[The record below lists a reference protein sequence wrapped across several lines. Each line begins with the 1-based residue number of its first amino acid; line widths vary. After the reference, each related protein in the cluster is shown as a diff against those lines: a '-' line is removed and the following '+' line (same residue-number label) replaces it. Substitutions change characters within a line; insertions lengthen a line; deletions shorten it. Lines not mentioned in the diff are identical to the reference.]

1 MTQLS
6 RPYQIALVAMALF
19 VAVWFLAVR
28 GRTTTPE
35 AGSASSSAS
44 PVVSSAQLAQSEAK
58 SAATPTPVRSG
69 TAPGVAGLT
78 RAINK
83 AHHAVATSQLNAK
96 QLAEKSAQA
105 SSPGTAANTPAT
117 KAAPSTA
124 AKPAPAAHA
133 KTHAA
138 TAAPA
143 PKPKPAP
150 AAKPHSAAKAVSPE
164 ASVEAQ
170 LAQGKLVAIL
180 FWNPKSTVDQ
190 TVGRELAAAARSLH
204 GKLVIHVTGADRVGA
219 FGSITREVQVN
230 QTPTILLIRKT
241 GSTMVLTGLTD
252 AYAIEQALDELRA

>member
-1 MTQLS
+1 M
-6 RPYQIALVAMALF
+6 
-19 VAVWFLAVR
+19 
-28 GRTTTPE
+28 
-35 AGSASSSAS
+35 SSSAS

-58 SAATPTPVRSG
+58 SAAAPTPVHSG

-83 AHHAVATSQLNAK
+83 AHGAVTTSQLNAK
-96 QLAEKSAQA
+96 QLEEKSAQA
-105 SSPGTAANTPAT
+105 SSPGAAANTPAT
-117 KAAPSTA
+117 KAAPSAA

-143 PKPKPAP
+143 VKPAP
-150 AAKPHSAAKAVSPE
+150 AVKRHSAAKALSPE

-190 TVGRELAAAARSLH
+190 TVGRELAAAARSLN
-204 GKLVIHVTGADRVGA
+204 GKLAIHVAGPDRVGA

-252 AYAIEQALDELRA
+252 AYAIEQALDELRS